1 MKRNPTATITV
12 ITLLTALAISV
23 QAAAEHTRYK
33 LVDLGTFGGPQNYL
47 YVPENYNRILNNRGT
62 VVGSADTS
70 MPDPF
75 APLCFNEDCF
85 VSHAFQWQKGVLKD
99 LGALSGGASSLSTWI
114 SPNGLIAGISQNGEI
129 DPLNPSFSE
138 VRAVLWKN
146 GQITNLGTLP
156 GGYESWAN
164 AVNTRAQVVGLAT
177 NTVRDDDSLL
187 PPTQARAFLWQNG
200 VMQDL
205 GTLGGN
211 DAVATLVN
219 EQGQIVGE
227 SYTSS
232 APSAYCAQID
242 FPLTTGAFL
251 WQNGQMTNLGSFGGT
266 CTFASDLNN
275 RGQVVGLSTLSGD
288 LEQHPF
294 LWDQGVLT
302 DLGTFGG
309 SRGNAIAN
317 NEAGEIVGWAMIPGD
332 EAVRAFHWKNGTM
345 TDLGAVDSDPCSD
358 AFAINS
364 ASQIIGISGTCDF
377 ENVRG
382 FLLEKGGAMTDLDS
396 FVPPG
401 SALHL
406 ELPTAIND
414 RGEIAGLGF
423 LPGGDQHAFLLIPCG
438 PDDTEGCQDEQD
450 SSAIHARIASPAT
463 TSKPNLTPRGLL
475 AGHRARLSLGR
486 HIPLRA
492 PSYVTGTP
500 VSGKTTNASGTLTS
514 NKSSK
519 PTITSFSP
527 TTGPVGT
534 QVVING
540 TGLTQTSKVTF
551 GGVAA
556 TTFTVN
562 SDTQI
567 TATVPTGAV
576 SGKIAITTPG
586 GVARSSGSFTVTTG
600 PCGQVG
606 AQCGASFLPPCCPGL
621 TCVPAST
628 RAFCQ
633 RLSSTI
639 SSGGS
644 KTQTTTSRSCEQAN
658 NTQSGWIL
666 NDTFLR

>member
-1 MKRNPTATITV
+1 
-12 ITLLTALAISV
+12 
-23 QAAAEHTRYK
+23 
-33 LVDLGTFGGPQNYL
+33 
-47 YVPENYNRILNNRGT
+47 
-62 VVGSADTS
+62 
-70 MPDPF
+70 
-75 APLCFNEDCF
+75 
-85 VSHAFQWQKGVLKD
+85 
-99 LGALSGGASSLSTWI
+99 
-114 SPNGLIAGISQNGEI
+114 
-129 DPLNPSFSE
+129 
-138 VRAVLWKN
+138 
-146 GQITNLGTLP
+146 
-156 GGYESWAN
+156 
-164 AVNTRAQVVGLAT
+164 
-177 NTVRDDDSLL
+177 
-187 PPTQARAFLWQNG
+187 
-200 VMQDL
+200 
-205 GTLGGN
+205 
-211 DAVATLVN
+211 
-219 EQGQIVGE
+219 
-227 SYTSS
+227 
-232 APSAYCAQID
+232 
-242 FPLTTGAFL
+242 
-251 WQNGQMTNLGSFGGT
+251 MTNLGSFGGT

-345 TDLGAVDSDPCSD
+345 TDLGTVDSDPCSD

-527 TTGPVGT
+527 TTGPVGA

>member
-1 MKRNPTATITV
+1 
-12 ITLLTALAISV
+12 
-23 QAAAEHTRYK
+23 
-33 LVDLGTFGGPQNYL
+33 
-47 YVPENYNRILNNRGT
+47 
-62 VVGSADTS
+62 

-85 VSHAFQWQKGVLKD
+85 VSHAFKWQKGVLMD
-99 LGALSGGASSLSTWI
+99 LVALSGGASSLSTWI
-114 SPNGLIAGISQNGEI
+114 SPNGLIAGISQNGET

-138 VRAVLWKN
+138 VRAVLMKN

-251 WQNGQMTNLGSFGGT
+251 WQDGQMTNLGSFGGT

-317 NEAGEIVGWAMIPGD
+317 NEA
-332 EAVRAFHWKNGTM
+332 
-345 TDLGAVDSDPCSD
+345 
-358 AFAINS
+358 
-364 ASQIIGISGTCDF
+364 
-377 ENVRG
+377 
-382 FLLEKGGAMTDLDS
+382 
-396 FVPPG
+396 
-401 SALHL
+401 
-406 ELPTAIND
+406 
-414 RGEIAGLGF
+414 GEIAGLGF

-562 SDTQI
+562 SD
-567 TATVPTGAV
+567 
-576 SGKIAITTPG
+576 
-586 GVARSSGSFTVTTG
+586 
-600 PCGQVG
+600 
-606 AQCGASFLPPCCPGL
+606 
-621 TCVPAST
+621 
-628 RAFCQ
+628 
-633 RLSSTI
+633 
-639 SSGGS
+639 
-644 KTQTTTSRSCEQAN
+644 
-658 NTQSGWIL
+658 
-666 NDTFLR
+666 

>member
-1 MKRNPTATITV
+1 MFVTAMS
-12 ITLLTALAISV
+12 LFAALALPV
-23 QAAAEHTRYK
+23 PLAAQHTRYK
-33 LVDLGTFGGPQNYL
+33 LIDLGTFGGPQNYL
-47 YVPENYNRILNNRGT
+47 YVPDNYNRILNNRGT

-75 APLCFNEDCF
+75 APFCFNEDCF
-85 VSHAFQWQKGVLKD
+85 VSHAFQWQKGVLILTD
-99 LGALSGGASSLSTWI
+99 LGALPGGASSLSTWI

-129 DPLNPSFSE
+129 DRLNPSFPQ

-164 AVNTRAQVVGLAT
+164 AVNSRGQVVGLAT

-396 FVPPG
+396 FVPPE

-406 ELPTAIND
+406 ELPIAIND

-423 LPGGDQHAFLLIPCG
+423 LPSGHQHAFLLIPCG
-438 PDDTEGCQDEQD
+438 LDDTEGCQDAQD
-450 SSAIHARIASPAT
+450 SSATHARIAFPAPT
-463 TSKPNLTPRGLL
+463 PNLNPRGLPT
-475 AGHRARLSLGR
+475 GHPARLSLGH

-492 PSYVTGTP
+492 PSYVTGTTGSVKTISP
-500 VSGKTTNASGTLTS
+500 SGALTS

-519 PTITSFSP
+519 PTIISFSP
-527 TTGPVGT
+527 TSGPVGT
-534 QVVING
+534 QVLING

-562 SDTQI
+562 SDTQV

-576 SGKIAITTPG
+576 TGKIAITTPG

-600 PCGQVG
+600 QCGQVG
-606 AQCGASFLPPCCPGL
+606 AQCGASILPPCCPGL

-628 RAFCQ
+628 RAFCE
-633 RLSSTI
+633 RVSSASSSTT
-639 SSGGS
+639 GL
-644 KTQTTTSRSCEQAN
+644 TTETRTSTSCEQAN
-658 NTQSGWIL
+658 NNQSGRIL
-666 NDTFLR
+666 NDTSLQ